1 MMASPQPSVPAAR
14 VAPNKKELSPRGRIP
29 LAMDKLR
36 AVWRSSQQASVLK
49 WGLCGMRIW
58 QMLEHTLAL
67 RGDYYVN

>member
-1 MMASPQPSVPAAR
+1 
-14 VAPNKKELSPRGRIP
+14 
-29 LAMDKLR
+29 MDKLR